1 METKQLQLNFSKKD
15 NLLIG
20 AVMCLA
26 GLGLIMIYSASAM
39 TALQKYGDSFYF
51 LKRQAVWIIISVT
64 AMLLVSKIDLDIL
77 KRLHLPLIV
86 LSGILLILVLIPGVG
101 VSHYLPFCISYKER

>member
-1 METKQLQLNFSKKD
+1 METNQLRLNFSKKD
-15 NLLIG
+15 NLLIV

-51 LKRQAVWIIISVT
+51 LKRQSVWMIISVT
-64 AMLLVSKIDLDIL
+64 AMLLISRIDIDLW
-77 KRLHLPLIV
+77 KRLHIPLI
-86 LSGILLILVLIPGVG
+86 I
-101 VSHYLPFCISYKER
+101 VSVI